1 MEYCRV
7 GGWSG
12 GVGECST
19 VEWVGGEVVVWV
31 CVIVWIGVVVVAWVC
46 VVL

>member
-1 MEYCRV
+1 M

-31 CVIVWIGVVVVAWVC
+31 S

>member
-1 MEYCRV
+1 M

-19 VEWVGGEVVVWV
+19 VECVGGEVVVWV
-31 CVIVWIGVVVVAWVC
+31 GVV
-46 VVL
+46 L

>member
-1 MEYCRV
+1 MCNSVDRCSGGGV
-7 GGWSG
+7 GVCSTVVWVG

-31 CVIVWIGVVVVAWVC
+31 S